1 MLKGRFN
8 ELLILIIFRKKSWTQ
23 SYAYTK
29 INTRWMKIKEN
40 MGRYFN
46 LMWMVMTHFS
56 DIKSKCLKEKV
67 NMTIFEIFSVTKDI
81 KKNLGTLKKQN

>member
-1 MLKGRFN
+1 
-8 ELLILIIFRKKSWTQ
+8 
-23 SYAYTK
+23 
-29 INTRWMKIKEN
+29 

-67 NMTIFEIFSVTKDI
+67 NMTIFEIFSVTKDTKKESWNVEKTKLNLKRNTNYFSINI
-81 KKNLGTLKKQN
+81 KIFNIKYLKLILRY

>member
-1 MLKGRFN
+1 
-8 ELLILIIFRKKSWTQ
+8 
-23 SYAYTK
+23 
-29 INTRWMKIKEN
+29 

-67 NMTIFEIFSVTKDI
+67 NMTIFEIFSVTKDTKKRILERGKNKI
-81 KKNLGTLKKQN
+81 KFKKKYKLF